1 METETE
7 TQTETQIET
16 ETETET
22 ETQTQIEINVKRKDT
37 FCLTFLENPIYFSL
51 MRSIK
56 DMLDTSICTQIKN
69 TLIIKAKKVRYYS
82 DFLNE
87 EYLKHGRSPLSH
99 AWCLR
104 IAYCLSK
111 QIEYLVSNESKCFYK
126 LDFNHLIVIEDCFF
140 YLSPT
145 ALIPL
150 EEEKMH
156 IYSYSVKDGFF
167 SPELNQ
173 KTLTMTI
180 PISLHYKTIYYS
192 LGLLLVSALKDDMN
206 VYNNDCSVQNPLEKI
221 NGTKLYFFIVR
232 CLQKEIHD
240 RYLIFL

>member
-1 METETE
+1 METETK
-7 TQTETQIET
+7 
-16 ETETET
+16 
-22 ETQTQIEINVKRKDT
+22 IEIMESKYKDT
-37 FCLTFLENPIYFSL
+37 VCLTFLENPIYFSL
-51 MRSIK
+51 LRSVK
-56 DMLDTSICTQIKN
+56 NMLDTSICTQVKN
-69 TLIIKAKKVRYYS
+69 NLIIKAKKVRYYS

-150 EEEKMH
+150 EDEKMH
-156 IYSYSVKDGFF
+156 IYSYSLKDGFF

-173 KTLTMTI
+173 KTLTI

-206 VYNNDCSVQNPLEKI
+206 VYKNLQNPLEKI

>member
-1 METETE
+1 METETK
-7 TQTETQIET
+7 
-16 ETETET
+16 
-22 ETQTQIEINVKRKDT
+22 IEINVKRKDT
-37 FCLTFLENPIYFSL
+37 YCLTFLENPIYFSL

-56 DMLDTSICTQIKN
+56 NMLDTSICTQVKN
-69 TLIIKAKKVRYYS
+69 NLIIKAKKVRYYS

-87 EYLKHGRSPLSH
+87 ETLKHGVNSPLSH
-99 AWCLR
+99 TWCLR

-126 LDFNHLIVIEDCFF
+126 LDYHHLIVMDDCFF
-140 YLSPT
+140 YLSPN
-145 ALIPL
+145 ALIPV

-156 IYSYSVKDGFF
+156 IYSYSLKDGFF

-192 LGLLLVSALKDDMN
+192 LGLLLVSALKDDN
-206 VYNNDCSVQNPLEKI
+206 DVYNNDCSVLNLHNPLKKI

>member
-7 TQTETQIET
+7 TQ
-16 ETETET
+16 
-22 ETQTQIEINVKRKDT
+22 INIKKMKDT

-51 MRSIK
+51 MCSIK

-87 EYLKHGRSPLSH
+87 ESLKHGSNKLSH

-126 LDFNHLIVIEDCFF
+126 LDYHHLIVIEDCFF

-156 IYSYSVKDGFF
+156 IYSDSLKDGFF
-167 SPELNQ
+167 SPEW
-173 KTLTMTI
+173 TLDSKVII
-180 PISLHYKTIYYS
+180 PISAHYKTIYYS
-192 LGLLLVSALKDDMN
+192 LGLLLVSALKDDN
-206 VYNNDCSVQNPLEKI
+206 DKNLNNIQNLNNYLNHPLEKI

>member
-1 METETE
+1 MMETE
-7 TQTETQIET
+7 IET

-22 ETQTQIEINVKRKDT
+22 KIEINIKRMKDT

-82 DFLNE
+82 DFLSE
-87 EYLKHGRSPLSH
+87 EYLKHGTNSPLSH
-99 AWCLR
+99 VWCLR

-126 LDFNHLIVIEDCFF
+126 LDYHHLMVMDDCFF
-140 YLSPT
+140 YLSPN
-145 ALIPL
+145 ALIPV

-156 IYSYSVKDGFF
+156 IYSYSLKDGFF

-173 KTLTMTI
+173 KTLTI

-192 LGLLLVSALKDDMN
+192 LGLLLVSALKDD
-206 VYNNDCSVQNPLEKI
+206 NDKNLQNLQNPLEKNHPLEKI

>member
-1 METETE
+1 M
-7 TQTETQIET
+7 
-16 ETETET
+16 
-22 ETQTQIEINVKRKDT
+22 
-37 FCLTFLENPIYFSL
+37 TFLENPIYFSL
-51 MRSIK
+51 MRSVK
-56 DMLDTSICTQIKN
+56 DMLDTSICTQVKN
-69 TLIIKAKKVRYYS
+69 NLILKAKKVRYYS
-82 DFLNE
+82 DFLRE

-111 QIEYLVSNESKCFYK
+111 QIEYLISNESKCFYK
-126 LDFNHLIVIEDCFF
+126 LDYHHLLVMDDCFF

-156 IYSYSVKDGFF
+156 IYSYSLKDGFF

-173 KTLTMTI
+173 KTLTI
-180 PISLHYKTIYYS
+180 PISVHYKTIYYS
-192 LGLLLVSALKDDMN
+192 LGLLLVSALKDDN
-206 VYNNDCSVQNPLEKI
+206 DVYNNDYSVQNLQNPLEKINYPLEKI

-232 CLQKEIHD
+232 CLQKEIHE

>member
-1 METETE
+1 METETK
-7 TQTETQIET
+7 
-16 ETETET
+16 
-22 ETQTQIEINVKRKDT
+22 IEINVKRKDT
-37 FCLTFLENPIYFSL
+37 YCLTFLENPIYFSL
-51 MRSIK
+51 MRSVK

-69 TLIIKAKKVRYYS
+69 NLILKAKKVRYYS

-87 EYLKHGRSPLSH
+87 ESLKHGVNSPLSH

-104 IAYCLSK
+104 IVYCLSK

-126 LDFNHLIVIEDCFF
+126 LDYHHLMVMDDCFF
-140 YLSPT
+140 YLSPN
-145 ALIPL
+145 ALIPV

-156 IYSYSVKDGFF
+156 IYSYSLKDGFF
-167 SPELNQ
+167 SPEL
-173 KTLTMTI
+173 TLDSKVII
-180 PISLHYKTIYYS
+180 PISVHYKTIYYS
-192 LGLLLVSALKDDMN
+192 LGLLLVSALKDDNN
-206 VYNNDCSVQNPLEKI
+206 VYNNDYSVQNINNHPLEKI

>member
-1 METETE
+1 MMETETHTKTETEIQTE
-7 TQTETQIET
+7 TQTETK
-16 ETETET
+16 
-22 ETQTQIEINVKRKDT
+22 IEINVKRKDT

-87 EYLKHGRSPLSH
+87 EYLKHGINSPLSH
-99 AWCLR
+99 VWCLR

-126 LDFNHLIVIEDCFF
+126 LDYHHLIVIEDCFF

-156 IYSYSVKDGFF
+156 IYSYSLKDGFF
-167 SPELNQ
+167 SPEL
-173 KTLTMTI
+173 TLDSKVII

-206 VYNNDCSVQNPLEKI
+206 VYKNLQSTLEKINYPLEKI
-221 NGTKLYFFIVR
+221 NPFLNIISYPKLS
-232 CLQKEIHD
+232 
-240 RYLIFL
+240 

>member
-1 METETE
+1 METETK
-7 TQTETQIET
+7 
-16 ETETET
+16 
-22 ETQTQIEINVKRKDT
+22 IEINIKKIKHKDT
-37 FCLTFLENPIYFSL
+37 YCLTFLENPIYFSL
-51 MRSIK
+51 MRSVK

-69 TLIIKAKKVRYYS
+69 NLILKAKKVRYYS

-87 EYLKHGRSPLSH
+87 ETLKHGVNSPLSH
-99 AWCLR
+99 TWCLR
-104 IAYCLSK
+104 IVYCLSK

-126 LDFNHLIVIEDCFF
+126 LDYHHLLVMDDCFF
-140 YLSPT
+140 YLSPN
-145 ALIPL
+145 ALIPV

-156 IYSYSVKDGFF
+156 IYSYSLKDGFF

-173 KTLTMTI
+173 KTLTI
-180 PISLHYKTIYYS
+180 PISVHYKTIYYS
-192 LGLLLVSALKDDMN
+192 LGLLLVSALKDD
-206 VYNNDCSVQNPLEKI
+206 NDKNLQNIQNPLEKINHPLKKI